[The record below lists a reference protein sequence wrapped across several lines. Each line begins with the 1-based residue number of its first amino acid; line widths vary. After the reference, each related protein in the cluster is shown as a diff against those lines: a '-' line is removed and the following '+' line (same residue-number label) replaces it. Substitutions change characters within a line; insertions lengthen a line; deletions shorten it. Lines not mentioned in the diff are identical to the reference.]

1 MRIGLDPSGVMGLGP
16 RRKTPCARGRKIAQA
31 FALLPS
37 LSRVFRTKDRSRLA
51 PGIDDSDTFHA
62 FHTAHRNGE
71 NSRLRDTVACGP
83 PSLPGVITAPQP
95 RAKRAAINE
104 LGPQRIERDALR
116 IATGHLE
123 VTLSTRPLGCED
135 GQCFVGGEIELRHL
149 SAEISIR
156 TFYTAT
162 PKTGKTWLIGA
173 RANKP
178 DDKLFHRVSALRA
191 AHIGRLHRRNSA
203 G

>member
-1 MRIGLDPSGVMGLGP
+1 MR
-16 RRKTPCARGRKIAQA
+16 
-31 FALLPS
+31 
-37 LSRVFRTKDRSRLA
+37 SRTEDRSSLCTPAKSLPRLQNERSQSVA

-71 NSRLRDTVACGP
+71 NSRLRDTAACGP

-149 SAEISIR
+149 SAEISIQCAKNTEAYR
-156 TFYTAT
+156 VGYLFDLRLFFSRN
-162 PKTGKTWLIGA
+162 GKS
-173 RANKP
+173 RKP
-178 DDKLFHRVSALRA
+178 ISP
-191 AHIGRLHRRNSA
+191 GSSP
-203 G
+203 